1 MGKLSYDYT
10 DTVTLVTGGAS
21 GIGRAISDA
30 FAAAGGIVAIADI
43 NLDAAH
49 SAVRDIEAAGG
60 RARAFHVDV
69 ADETSVRALI
79 DAIWADLG
87 RLDHAINNA
96 GIEANTVPL
105 ADLDSD
111 NWRRVTDV
119 NLSAIFYCMKA
130 QLRSFLDRS
139 VTGAIVNTASISGL
153 IGGYNL
159 AAYTATKHAVVGL
172 TKAASMDYAA
182 KGIRINALCPGLVDT
197 PFIAALPQPFM
208 DRLVFAIPMGRP
220 GRADE
225 IAKAVLWLCSDDASY
240 VTGHAMVV
248 DGGTSLGGTGTKMD
262 DLVGAAGSH

>member
-1 MGKLSYDYT
+1 MARASYDYR

-21 GIGRAISDA
+21 GIGRAIVEA
-30 FAAAGGIVAIADI
+30 FAACGSTVAIADL
-43 NLDAAH
+43 NFEAAQD
-49 SAVRDIEAAGG
+49 SVAEIEAAGG
-60 RARAFHVDV
+60 RARAYHVDV
-69 ADETSVRALI
+69 GDEASVNTLVG
-79 DAIWADLG
+79 DIWNDLG

-105 ADLDSD
+105 ADLDGE
-111 NWRRVTDV
+111 NWRRVSDV

-130 QLRSFLDRS
+130 QLRGFLDRG
-139 VTGAIVNTASISGL
+139 VKGAIVNTASISGL

-159 AAYTATKHAVVGL
+159 SAYTATKHGVVGL

-197 PFIAALPQPFM
+197 PFIGALPQPVI

-220 GRADE
+220 AQPEEMAR
-225 IAKAVLWLCSDDASY
+225 AVLWLCSEEASY

-248 DGGTSLGGTGTKMD
+248 DGGTSLGGNNTRMD
-262 DLVGAAGSH
+262 DLL